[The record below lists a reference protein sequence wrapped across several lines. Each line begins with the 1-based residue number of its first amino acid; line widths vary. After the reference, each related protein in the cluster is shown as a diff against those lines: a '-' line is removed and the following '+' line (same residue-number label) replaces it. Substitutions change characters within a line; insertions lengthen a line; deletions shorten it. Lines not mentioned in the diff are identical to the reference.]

1 MEKTNGAFK
10 FTISEIVKY
19 IIILLTLAS
28 VWFGYKGKVD
38 SLESKTTA
46 IEVRM
51 VEIKSVADND
61 RKEIKEGLQE
71 IKEDSKEIQKDVKRL
86 LRKR

>member
-1 MEKTNGAFK
+1 MEKVNGAFK

-19 IIILLTLAS
+19 IIIIATLIS

-38 SLESKTTA
+38 NLESKTQT
-46 IEVRM
+46 IEQRM
-51 VEIKSVADND
+51 KEIKVDADTD
-61 RKEIKEGLQE
+61 RQEIKEGLKE
-71 IKEDSKEIQKDVKRL
+71 IREDNKEIQKDLKRL

>member
-10 FTISEIVKY
+10 ITISELIKY
-19 IIILLTLAS
+19 AIILLTLAS

-38 SLESKTTA
+38 NLESKTQT
-46 IEVRM
+46 IEQRM
-51 VEIKSVADND
+51 NETKVDADAD
-61 RKEIKEGLQE
+61 RQE
-71 IKEDSKEIQKDVKRL
+71 IKDGLKELREDNKEIQKDLKRL